1 MYNGIIIK
9 ESLSDE
15 LILDLVEVEKTE
27 LWKTN
32 YSPKYWTAVYFIS
45 KVESFPEQLS
55 KVLTGNWFVDM
66 KVDTTKIIVFKDKI
80 LRYEIGNME
89 EKSWVCDE
97 CRKMGIPDIQMN
109 WEE

>member
-1 MYNGIIIK
+1 MYNGVIIK

-15 LILDLVEVEKTE
+15 IILDLVEVEKTE

-32 YSPKYWTAVYFIS
+32 YTPKYWTAVSFIS
-45 KVESFPEQLS
+45 EVKNFPEQLS

-80 LRYEIGNME
+80 LKYEIGNIE
-89 EKSWVCDE
+89 EKAWVCDE
-97 CRKMGIPDIQMN
+97 CRKMGIPDNQMN

>member
-15 LILDLVEVEKTE
+15 LILDYVEMVKVEI
-27 LWKTN
+27 WKTD
-32 YSPKYWTAVYFIS
+32 YAPKYWTAIFFVS
-45 KVESFPEQLS
+45 KDESFPYELS

-66 KVDTTKIIVFKDKI
+66 KVNNTKIIVFKNKI
-80 LRYEIGNME
+80 LKYEIGNMKQKE
-89 EKSWVCDE
+89 YVCDE
-97 CRKMGIPDIQMN
+97 CRKLGIPDCQIN